1 MIKNLFLSAILF
13 CTVATSAFAS
23 DLNNSNSSS
32 NAAANTSTTTTSQQG
47 QDQGQ
52 TQSTSSAATSNQS
65 TLASQGNSQNIT
77 FNSPDKIKETLRTT
91 PVISAPSLTTTL
103 TETCLGSASG
113 GLSVVGFGMTG
124 GKTYVDQACVRR
136 LNAREIA
143 QTLGDRDAAREIM
156 CGDAEVNAAY
166 KTLGRACLSAPKK
179 R

>member
-1 MIKNLFLSAILF
+1 MIKNIAFAVALFS
-13 CTVATSAFAS
+13 TVATSVFAG

-32 NAAANTSTTTTSQQG
+32 NAAANTSTSTTSQQG

-52 TQSTSSAATSNQS
+52 TQSTSSSSTSNQS
-65 TLASQGNSQNIT
+65 TSASQGNSQNIT
-77 FNSPDKIKETLRTT
+77 FNSPNKVKETLNTT
-91 PVISAPSLTTTL
+91 PVIAAPSLTTTL
-103 TETCLGSASG
+103 TETCLGSATG

-124 GKTYVDQACVRR
+124 GKTYVDKACVRR

-166 KTLGRACLSAPKK
+166 KALGRACLSSPKK
-179 R
+179 

>member
-1 MIKNLFLSAILF
+1 MIKNLFFSAILF

-32 NAAANTSTTTTSQQG
+32 NAAANTSTSTTSQQG
-47 QDQGQ
+47 QEQGQ
-52 TQSTSSAATSNQS
+52 SQSTSSSATSNQS
-65 TLASQGNSQNIT
+65 TSASQGNSQNIT
-77 FNSPDKIKETLRTT
+77 FNSPDKIKETLNTT
-91 PVISAPSLTTTL
+91 PVISAPALTTTL
-103 TETCLGSASG
+103 TETCLGSATG

-166 KTLGRACLSAPKK
+166 KALGRACLSAPKK